1 MAEWGK
7 LIVGNDSWLKKFDGE
22 FSKLRRSRKLT
33 DVLREIFEIEGN
45 VREVSIVVEDEEY
58 CN

>member
-7 LIVGNDSWLKKFDGE
+7 LIVGNDYWPKKFDGE
-22 FSKLRRSRKLT
+22 FSKLRRIRKRT

-58 CN
+58 CY